1 MHHLNAHLD
10 SQDQA
15 RLAEL
20 STFFECQDPDAL
32 VEALRFAHN
41 ALCGSPDSA
50 HHRSVVKTA
59 FSHGAKESDESEKF
73 ILFPVPERR

>member
-1 MHHLNAHLD
+1 MHKLYAYLD

-20 STFFECQDPDAL
+20 STFFECRDPDAL
-32 VEALRFAHN
+32 LSALRFAHN
-41 ALCGSPDSA
+41 ALCGSPDSP

-59 FSHGAKESDESEKF
+59 FASAQQEELASDKL
-73 ILFPVPERR
+73 ILFPADQSN